1 MLHNLSTK
9 VNPRTTFVRY
19 PDFCGTASEQPIGL
33 PWGIADKTVK
43 MGGNASWQP
52 SDPARIQRTETTMAI
67 DYYKV
72 LGIERTASAEEISKA
87 YRKNA
92 RKHHPDLNPDDK
104 NAKKRFQEIQ
114 QAYDCLNDPEKRK
127 QFDQY
132 GSDYEKFGGKNPF
145 AGGHP
150 GGAWGGDPGDQG
162 FDFGQIF
169 GQGAAGSADL
179 GDIFRQFGGG
189 GSGPNRT
196 RRGGPAKGQDI
207 SAEIAVPLRTIIQ
220 GGQTQIQLDHDG
232 KLESITVKIPA
243 GIEPGKK
250 IRLRGQGQHV
260 LGGRAGDLLLKI
272 NVESHPYF
280 KIAGK
285 NLELRLPISIPEAIE
300 GARIDVPTPAGTV
313 TLKIPPMSNSGKKLR
328 IKGQGLKN
336 ADGSSGDMTVELMI
350 KLPDVAPPKFDETS
364 QNWADAYAKP
374 IRDGVQL

>member
-1 MLHNLSTK
+1 M
-9 VNPRTTFVRY
+9 
-19 PDFCGTASEQPIGL
+19 
-33 PWGIADKTVK
+33 
-43 MGGNASWQP
+43 
-52 SDPARIQRTETTMAI
+52 
-67 DYYKV
+67 
-72 LGIERTASAEEISKA
+72 
-87 YRKNA
+87 
-92 RKHHPDLNPDDK
+92 
-104 NAKKRFQEIQ
+104 
-114 QAYDCLNDPEKRK
+114 
-127 QFDQY
+127 
-132 GSDYEKFGGKNPF
+132 
-145 AGGHP
+145 
-150 GGAWGGDPGDQG
+150 
-162 FDFGQIF
+162 
-169 GQGAAGSADL
+169 
-179 GDIFRQFGGG
+179 
-189 GSGPNRT
+189 
-196 RRGGPAKGQDI
+196 
-207 SAEIAVPLRTIIQ
+207 RTIIQ
-220 GGQTQIQLDHDG
+220 GGETQIQLDHDG